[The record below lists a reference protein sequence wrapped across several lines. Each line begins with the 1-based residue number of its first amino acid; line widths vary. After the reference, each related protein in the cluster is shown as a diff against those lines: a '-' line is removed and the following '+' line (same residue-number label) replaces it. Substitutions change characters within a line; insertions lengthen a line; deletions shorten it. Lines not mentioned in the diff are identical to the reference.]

1 MNGGTEIREGMQVYG
16 ADGQPLGQVDQVM
29 QEAGRFNLLV
39 GGRVI
44 ADTAVARVEGRR
56 VILSDAGASLQPGPK
71 GDQPTQEPEP

>member
-1 MNGGTEIREGMQVYG
+1 MSGRTEIREGMQVYG

-56 VILSDAGASLQPGPK
+56 VILSDAGVSLQPGPK